1 MIYETSHLRKYK
13 SVPDP
18 DTQTKIRL
26 SSIEA
31 LADSK
36 DNPKNIYNPL
46 KYFRCLLKFV
56 LSTDCHLTVLDIYMG
71 FSTLLIR
78 QK

>member
-13 SVPDP
+13 SMPDP

-36 DNPKNIYNPL
+36 EHPKNIYNPL

-56 LSTDCHLTVLDIYMG
+56 
-71 FSTLLIR
+71 
-78 QK
+78 